1 MTKST
6 GKAEKKANDVA
17 NAVREYA
24 ESRELRDRTIAQA
37 MSRNAENVKR
47 IARKYNVSLSHIRT
61 VYNRGNDE

>member
-24 ESRELRDRTIAQA
+24 ESRALRDRTIAKA
-37 MSRNAENVKR
+37 MTRNAENVKR

-61 VYNRGNDE
+61 VYNRGEES